1 MMLEGRGPVP
11 SDLAVVR
18 SGSSRVRGRL
28 VVRDLSA
35 GWGSRAVLRDVSL
48 RLRSGE
54 RVALLGPNGAG
65 KSTLFD
71 VIAGRLTARTGTI
84 QLGRETLDRLPAHH
98 RARLGLGYVSQE
110 PTVFAD
116 LSVRGN
122 LEAGALSPAAQHGGP
137 RKASHRFGAQ
147 RALDVSAAVDSALRH
162 WNLEDL
168 QERNAGV
175 LSGGERRRVE
185 VARALLARPR
195 VLLLDE
201 PFAGLDPEGRA
212 ALKVG
217 LSGVP
222 SDVSLLVTDHSH
234 EDVLCLCDRA
244 LLLVD
249 GRVVF
254 DGPSSE
260 VMTTSSLYRRPAA
273 T

>member
-1 MMLEGRGPVP
+1 M
-11 SDLAVVR
+11 
-18 SGSSRVRGRL
+18 
-28 VVRDLSA
+28 
-35 GWGSRAVLRDVSL
+35 
-48 RLRSGE
+48 
-54 RVALLGPNGAG
+54 
-65 KSTLFD
+65 
-71 VIAGRLTARTGTI
+71 
-84 QLGRETLDRLPAHH
+84 
-98 RARLGLGYVSQE
+98 
-110 PTVFAD
+110 
-116 LSVRGN
+116 
-122 LEAGALSPAAQHGGP
+122 
-137 RKASHRFGAQ
+137 
-147 RALDVSAAVDSALRH
+147 
-162 WNLEDL
+162 
-168 QERNAGV
+168 
-175 LSGGERRRVE
+175 E

-212 ALKVG
+212 ALQVG

-260 VMTTSSLYRRPAA
+260 VMTTSSLYRRPTA